1 MEIKKADNKPTLLEL
16 EKGKKYAWFSCGHS
30 TNQPW
35 CDGSHKGSE
44 HTPHVVEVEASK
56 TYAMCLCKGTKNAG
70 FCDGSHSK

>member
-16 EKGKKYAWFSCGHS
+16 EKGKTYAWCSCGHS
-30 TNQPW
+30 ANQPW

-44 HTPHVVEVEASK
+44 HTPHVFQAKETK
-56 TYAMCLCKGTKNAG
+56 TYALCLCKGTQNAA